1 MFIITFLVFL
11 FRIIYIT
18 LLYMLYIILIMW
30 PFIVAGFFLILI
42 IWAFIKIINKRKQ
55 LMHSW
60 DEHEK
65 NIYT

>member
-1 MFIITFLVFL
+1 
-11 FRIIYIT
+11 
-18 LLYMLYIILIMW
+18 MLYIILIMW